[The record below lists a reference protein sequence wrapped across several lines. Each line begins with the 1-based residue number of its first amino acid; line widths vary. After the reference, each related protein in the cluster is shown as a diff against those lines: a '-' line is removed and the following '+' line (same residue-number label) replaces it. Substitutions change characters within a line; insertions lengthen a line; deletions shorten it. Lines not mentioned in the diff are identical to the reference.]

1 MEYMDK
7 QHKVIM
13 SGFHLPG
20 NLALR
25 FEKARG
31 EARTSFA
38 KAYREAIALWCD
50 KVEQEAG
57 STAETQKEDVC

>member
-7 QHKVIM
+7 QPKVIM

-20 NLALR
+20 NLAAR

-31 EARTSFA
+31 QAGTGFA
-38 KAYREAIALWCD
+38 GAYREAIALWCE

-57 STAETQKEDVC
+57 STAETKLEDVC